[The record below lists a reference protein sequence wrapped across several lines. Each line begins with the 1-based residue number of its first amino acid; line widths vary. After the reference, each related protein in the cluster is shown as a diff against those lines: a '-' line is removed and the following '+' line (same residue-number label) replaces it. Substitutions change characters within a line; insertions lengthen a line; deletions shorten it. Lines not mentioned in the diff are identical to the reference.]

1 MKEPFITQCGLLI
14 LVHLV
19 SHVLTPTGKADLK
32 RVRQIAGLGGRRGEG
47 IHSILCLVVVPC
59 YSADS

>member
-32 RVRQIAGLGGRRGEG
+32 RVRQIAGLGGEKRGG
-47 IHSILCLVVVPC
+47 YSLYTMPC
-59 YSADS
+59 SSSMLFS